1 MNSTVS
7 EEIAMT
13 LLNLPL
19 EVLTQLKSTI
29 DNSENIF
36 QFLGFSL
43 NLQTGDLQDVLQQN
57 VVSPVIKD
65 STMYCQLAELLIKY
79 AYVGKHVRVGKL
91 VNFKDFSG
99 GYAYE
104 NAFYRRVV
112 EFVVRS
118 FVLCPQNLVE
128 AAKLL
133 GGRVLEYG
141 DYSVEIEALPG
152 VPLTFIIWA
161 AEEDF
166 PPSVKVL
173 FDESAG
179 KFFNVEDLSWL
190 SDLTGWR
197 LSVAQSVL
205 KSK

>member
-1 MNSTVS
+1 MTV
-7 EEIAMT
+7 
-13 LLNLPL
+13 LKLPSK
-19 EVLTQLKSTI
+19 VLTQLKGI
-29 DNSENIF
+29 VDNSENVL

-43 NLQTGDLQDVLQQN
+43 DLQTGDLQDVLQQN
-57 VVSPVIKD
+57 VVSPAIKD
-65 STMYCQLAELLIKY
+65 STMYCQLVELLIKY
-79 AYVGKHVRVGKL
+79 ASVGKHVRVGKL
-91 VNFKDFSG
+91 VDFKDFSG

-118 FVLCPQNLVE
+118 FGVCPQNLVE

-141 DYSVEIEALPG
+141 DCSVEIEALPG
-152 VPLTFIIWA
+152 VPLTFILWA
-161 AEEDF
+161 AEEDL

-173 FDESAG
+173 FDGSAD